1 MKKFIPYLL
10 SYYILSF
17 AFNHSS
23 LIEKVPNDNLQ
34 LIIVSTL
41 WFILFLI
48 IPLLIYLFSK
58 SFKAFKIS
66 FWIIFVIFCV
76 LTFGNYWAKNHSLYN

>member
-23 LIEKVPNDNLQ
+23 LIEKVPNDSINNCLN
-34 LIIVSTL
+34 IMVHIVRDNT
-41 WFILFLI
+41 IT
-48 IPLLIYLFSK
+48 YLS
-58 SFKAFKIS
+58 
-66 FWIIFVIFCV
+66 IF
-76 LTFGNYWAKNHSLYN
+76 